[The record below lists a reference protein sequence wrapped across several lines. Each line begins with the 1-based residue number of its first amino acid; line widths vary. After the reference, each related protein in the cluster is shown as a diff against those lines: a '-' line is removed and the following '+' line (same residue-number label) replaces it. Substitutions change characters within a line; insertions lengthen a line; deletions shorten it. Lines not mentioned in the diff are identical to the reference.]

1 MKNSVMITVIAVT
14 AVALAALT
22 YQLFADTS
30 TRIQN
35 ISEAEIRSN
44 TEIQAHDLTTSLSNK
59 LTDSTNNLRILAN
72 APTVQAGEIE
82 RARLLFDTADSA
94 SQEFV
99 DFYMWLD
106 KDGKVVWI
114 SNLSPTDYE
123 TYRGLDLSFRLYY
136 EIPRV
141 DHKTYYSSV
150 TESND
155 KINRLYIS
163 YPILAKS
170 ESTIPPNNETDFNGV
185 VVAGLRADAM
195 GNFLERQL
203 SPKVRGNVTLV
214 DNSGIILYAK
224 ENEHIGKNVFGVRF
238 QTALS
243 SLDASALGP
252 LNEALKDAI
261 SGGAASKDVTIG
273 EKKFTIAYEPVKVLG
288 AQTGAL
294 YMLAPHEQTA
304 DVLSLVAQQR
314 NAGILMILVIAVVTS
329 GFLAI
334 ITAWNKRLTKE
345 VGTRTAELRAAY
357 EQVQNHDKM
366 QRDFINIAAH
376 ELRTPIQPILGIASL
391 IESDLHGKETMVIKK
406 DDLDMI
412 LRNARRLERLTSD
425 LLQVARIEGNTLT
438 LNKETFDLNEMIQDV
453 VKDVSASLL
462 DAKRGNV
469 QKIEFIPSKE
479 QAVLIEADRSK
490 IFEVITNLLRNSI
503 KFATVGTISISCERD
518 KQNDYGIV
526 KVNDKGAGI
535 DPEIMPKLFTKF
547 TSNSESGTGLGLFI
561 SKNIIEAHGGKIWAE
576 NNNDGK
582 GVTFTFTLPLK
593 G

>member
-1 MKNSVMITVIAVT
+1 MKNTVIIALIAVT

-30 TRIQN
+30 RKIQN
-35 ISEAEIRSN
+35 ISEADTRSN
-44 TEIQAHDLTTSLSNK
+44 TEIQVHDLSTSLSNQ
-59 LTDSTNNLRILAN
+59 LTDATNNLRSLADSSI
-72 APTVQAGEIE
+72 VQAGEIE
-82 RARLLFDTADSA
+82 RARLLFDAADSA

-123 TYRGLDLSFRLYY
+123 IYRGLDLSFRLYY
-136 EIPRV
+136 EIPRE

-170 ESTIPPNNETDFNGV
+170 ESPPAPNDQADFNGV
-185 VVAGLRADAM
+185 VVAGIRADAM

-214 DNSGIILYAK
+214 DNSGIILYSK

-238 QTALS
+238 QAALS
-243 SLDASALGP
+243 ALDASALGP

-261 SGGAASKDVTIG
+261 SGGAGSKDVTIG
-273 EKKFTIAYEPVKVLG
+273 EKKFTIAYEPVRVLG
-288 AQTGAL
+288 EQTGAL

-314 NAGILMILVIAVVTS
+314 NAGILIILVIAAVTT

-345 VGTRTAELRAAY
+345 VDARTAELKTAY
-357 EQVQNHDKM
+357 EQVKNHDKM
-366 QRDFINIAAH
+366 QREFINIAAH

-391 IESDLHGKETMVIKK
+391 IESDLHEKETMVVKK

-438 LNKETFDLNEMIQDV
+438 LNKETFDLNEKIKHI
-453 VKDVSASLL
+453 VKDISASLL
-462 DAKRGNV
+462 ADKRASKL
-469 QKIEFIPSKE
+469 KIAFIPSKE
-479 QAVLIEADRSK
+479 QPLLIEADKSK
-490 IFEVITNLLRNSI
+490 IFEVITNLVRNSI
-503 KFATVGTISISCERD
+503 KFAPEGTISISCERD
-518 KQNDYGIV
+518 TQNGNAIV
-526 KVNDKGAGI
+526 KVKDSGSGI

-547 TSNSESGTGLGLFI
+547 TSNSESGTGLGLYI
-561 SKNIIEAHGGKIWAE
+561 SRNIIEAHGGKIWAE
-576 NNNDGK
+576 NNNDDK
-582 GVTFTFTLPLK
+582 GVTFTFTLPLT